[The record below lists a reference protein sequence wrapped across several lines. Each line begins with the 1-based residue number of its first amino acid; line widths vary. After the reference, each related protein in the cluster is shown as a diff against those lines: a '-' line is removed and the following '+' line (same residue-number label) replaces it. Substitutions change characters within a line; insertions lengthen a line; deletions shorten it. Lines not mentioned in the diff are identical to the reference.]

1 MVARPYGTLSI
12 PMVHRVILPRNYWST
27 TEPAAIAYSAVQPSG
42 RKLSGRDQ
50 VIIAQ
55 LVNASPNFTILGAD
69 NVRAS
74 QRLHQSS
81 IR

>member
-1 MVARPYGTLSI
+1 MAARLYGTLSI
-12 PMVHRVILPRNYWST
+12 PMVHRVILRRNYWST
-27 TEPAAIAYSAVQPSG
+27 TAPAAIVSSAVQPSG

-55 LVNASPNFTILGAD
+55 PVNARPNITILGAD

-74 QRLHQSS
+74 Q
-81 IR
+81 